1 MKYKNLKFLIL
12 TILLIFTAIILD
24 NPQTLEAASDVSSS
38 HFRVKISCGFD
49 GYAKYG
55 GYIPISIQVTNSGP
69 DFTGSLRMI
78 VDSQDSTNQRVAYT
92 KNIEI
97 HQNESV
103 AVEFSV
109 AVSSISSPVFDVTIL
124 DSQENKCFDQRIR
137 KSIQYTDDIYIG
149 ILSDDFNSLR
159 YIDGMPFF
167 VSTYSG
173 YVSTRIFELSRENFS
188 SDPLI
193 LNSFDA
199 IIIND
204 FNTSSL
210 SESQYEALK
219 QWLNDGGT
227 LLIGTGSHY
236 DKTLSL
242 FQDGY
247 LTCDVGQLTTSVT
260 DFDLNGYSAVVRS
273 QPLEYEEESQ
283 EVINEYSSTTEEI
296 PTSEK
301 TDDAQNTS
309 VTSVSTSTDEDN
321 IFITQELTNVEAVN
335 IETIELACQD
345 GTSYPQLLCQSLSK
359 GDGKIFILS
368 FDMASEIFKN
378 WEYNMQAIQ
387 NIFVSL
393 TEVSRQGSLRSSFLN
408 YYYVQDMLSNYID
421 GKLPNMSPLIVI
433 TVLYIILVVP
443 VAYFILKKRDKRHW
457 LWFVVPALACIF
469 TILIFAAGRSDHEKE
484 PYINYSTILTSNN
497 SNSIEK
503 TYFSVTSPQNKS
515 FDFSISGDYKVSA
528 LSSSYYGSYDD
539 SDESIVRDDY
549 DINLTF
555 NNENTVVD
563 IENINVFG
571 SKYFYAQRNSVDL
584 GEVETNITY
593 TVDHYEGTITNN
605 TGYTLE
611 NAFLK
616 LDNGFLYI
624 GSLSDG
630 ESYHVDN
637 QNIIQIS
644 SFYEIPEILN
654 NISAQRRRMLTG
666 YIYGLYSS
674 YYTSSTI
681 TPCNYFGAFVSDYP
695 VSLVSSSNYSSSG
708 NTLIWN
714 NILINCVK
722 DGTYTTPNIFYNSQL
737 LSGDMD
743 SVDHYF
749 YSDTIKFECYIPSE
763 INSADSLNL
772 ISPGSEDMNYYLYNW
787 EKDTYDEIFKN
798 GSDQL
803 TGKQLEPYI
812 RDRSL
817 RIQIEKMTKE
827 TYSSAV
833 LPVFSLSGRER

>member
-24 NPQTLEAASDVSSS
+24 KPQTLQAASDVSSS
-38 HFRVKISCGFD
+38 YFSVNISCGFD

-55 GYIPISIQVTNSGP
+55 GYIPVSLEVTNSGP

-78 VDSQDSTNQRVAYT
+78 LGSQDSTNQRVAYT

-103 AVEFSV
+103 SVEFSV
-109 AVSSISSPVFDVTIL
+109 SVAGISSPVFDVTIF
-124 DSQENKCFDQRIR
+124 DNQENKYFDQRIR
-137 KSIQYTDDIYIG
+137 TSIEYTDDIYIG

-173 YVSTRIFELSRENFS
+173 YVSTRVFELSGDNFS

-193 LNSFDA
+193 LNNFDA

-210 SESQYEALK
+210 SESQYKALK

-242 FQDGY
+242 FQNDY
-247 LTCDVGQLTTSVT
+247 FTCNVGQLTTSVT
-260 DFDLNGYSAVVRS
+260 DFDLNGYSAVMRS
-273 QPLEYEEESQ
+273 QPLEYKEESQ
-283 EVINEYSSTTEEI
+283 EIINEYSSDTKENLISEE
-296 PTSEK
+296 TS
-301 TDDAQNTS
+301 DAQDTS
-309 VTSVSTSTDEDN
+309 ITSVSTSTDDDN
-321 IFITQELTNVEAVN
+321 IFITQELTNVEAVS
-335 IETIELACQD
+335 IETIELNCPD
-345 GTSYPQLLCQSLSK
+345 STSYPQLLCQSLIK

-368 FDMASEIFKN
+368 FDMASDIFKN

-393 TEVSRQGSLRSSFLN
+393 TEVSQQGSLRSSSLN

-421 GKLPNMSPLIVI
+421 GKLPNIGPLIVI

-443 VAYFILKKRDKRHW
+443 VAYFILKKKDKRHW

-469 TILIFAAGRSDHEKE
+469 TILIFAAGRSGHEKE

-497 SNSIEK
+497 NNSIEK
-503 TYFSVTSPQNKS
+503 TYFSVTSPKNKS
-515 FDFSISGDYKVSA
+515 FDFSINGEYKVSV

-539 SDESIVRDDY
+539 NDENIVKDDY

-555 NNENTVVD
+555 NTENTVVD
-563 IENINVFG
+563 IEDINVFG
-571 SKYFYAQRNSVDL
+571 SKYFYAQRNGADF

-630 ESYHVDN
+630 ESYHIDN

-644 SFYEIPEILN
+644 SFYEIPDILK
-654 NISAQRRRMLTG
+654 NISAQKRRMLTG

-681 TPCNYFGAFVSDYP
+681 TPCNYFAAFVSDYP
-695 VSLVSSSNYSSSG
+695 VGLATSSDYSSSG
-708 NTLIWN
+708 NTLIWD
-714 NILINCVK
+714 NIQINCAN

-763 INSADSLNL
+763 IKSADSLNL
-772 ISPGSEDMNYYLYNW
+772 ISPGSEDMSYYLYNW
-787 EKDTYDEIFKN
+787 EKDTYDEILKD
-798 GSDQL
+798 GSDQI
-803 TGKQLEPYI
+803 TGEQLEPYI

-817 RIQIEKMTKE
+817 RIQIEKTTKD